1 MILKPESSLG
11 VFFKILIPKVFA
23 FCILIL
29 IFNFDLKFYFIYFL
43 VHEYKIKKITEK
55 LEKR

>member
-1 MILKPESSLG
+1 

-43 VHEYKIKKITEK
+43 VHEYEIKKITKK
-55 LEKR
+55 LEKK